1 MVPASSTVVQQLRTR
16 SEVFHCCSTMT
27 KINQLADWKNVT
39 EVWSAKMCS
48 FSVKVHCYGK
58 SLTLLQKSWKYLH
71 ALLSQW
77 QNSRYLF
84 KFAALLKPSGICT
97 SHVITG
103 LHHWSVKWTLLTSHS
118 VTVSSF
124 TQPSLSIMR
133 FAELPNIQEN
143 QCPLRLEMA
152 GEYSSDHSDLESEL
166 FKLIPCSFWPL

>member
-124 TQPSLSIMR
+124 RSLLFLSCGLLNYQISKKTSV
-133 FAELPNIQEN
+133 LW
-143 QCPLRLEMA
+143 
-152 GEYSSDHSDLESEL
+152 GWKWLESIV
-166 FKLIPCSFWPL
+166 LITVILSLNSLN